1 MNNIP
6 RHDKINEE
14 LSKTFF
20 NKAFDNNAAAKHAY
34 SKQKT
39 KKKFPIIK
47 VFLIIFICLAILLSL
62 IFFLT
67 NNSPLNININVSQ
80 KEETSTFTVGSKKLN
95 FFPKPLLSEKT
106 KNFKNTYKNIRVLFD
121 FEYDSENWEI
131 PDWAIDKSDHIATEL
146 NHITGLGSTGNG
158 SLEIQT
164 EFPGSF
170 WSGAVIELAQYVS
183 FEGFEM
189 ISVDIFLPIDAPKG
203 LRGKLILT
211 YGDDWNFVEMSR
223 SERLE
228 PGEWNTLIA
237 DITDNSMDW
246 KRTKPDE
253 TFRNDI
259 RKIALR
265 IESNKPA
272 YSGPIYVD
280 SFSLYSD
287 KKLSE

>member
-1 MNNIP
+1 MSNP
-6 RHDKINEE
+6 SGHDRINEE

-20 NKAFDNNAAAKHAY
+20 NRAFDGNAAAKHAY
-34 SKQKT
+34 SGQKQ
-39 KKKFPIIK
+39 KKKFSIIK
-47 VFLIIFICLAILLSL
+47 LFVIIFICLAILLG
-62 IFFLT
+62 IVIFLT
-67 NNSPLNININVSQ
+67 SNSPFNININVSQ
-80 KEETSTFTVGSKKLN
+80 KEETSTFAVGSKKLN
-95 FFPKPLLSEKT
+95 FFPKPPLSEKT
-106 KNFKNTYKNIRVLFD
+106 KNIKNAYENIRILFD

-146 NHITGLGSTGNG
+146 NHVTGLGSTGNG

-170 WSGAVIELAQYVS
+170 WSGAVIELAQYIS
-183 FEGFEM
+183 FEDFEM

-211 YGDDWNFVEMSR
+211 YGPDWNFVEMSR

-246 KRTKPDE
+246 KRTKPDK